1 MYRCRRLNKSTGGG
15 SSWQTSD
22 ITLGGK
28 HTLVLGPE
36 YVVNTG
42 ATEPL
47 GKQRFFENKGFLK
60 AKGSLETRSE
70 RLHRA
75 VNSADPAGGRARR
88 ICPAGTRHRAPSASV
103 SRSPAAPARRAG
115 TCGRADRC
123 CRQA

>member
-60 AKGSLETRSE
+60 AKGPWKQGQNASTEPSTR
-70 RLHRA
+70 
-75 VNSADPAGGRARR
+75 
-88 ICPAGTRHRAPSASV
+88 PS
-103 SRSPAAPARRAG
+103 
-115 TCGRADRC
+115 
-123 CRQA
+123 RQAVELAVFAPQVRDIGLHPHR